1 MPPTPHVLSASPG
14 DQLVIRGHHLGEPDR
29 DGEILEV
36 LGEDGAPPYRVRW
49 EDSGQVSELFPGSD
63 AYVRHLEHR
72 RQARSGPSKQGR
84 GGKRG

>member
-1 MPPTPHVLSASPG
+1 MPSTPYVLSASPG

-72 RQARSGPSKQGR
+72 PAARSKPQKADRGR
-84 GGKRG
+84 KRS